1 MSSNRYSSIILVG
14 DRVALAP
21 HLDLWMVG
29 IRFGT
34 VERISTASHGGRIRH
49 LFYVKCDDSRV
60 HCFSG
65 EDLLGSVM
73 KDLLGSVMK
82 DADAEV

>member
-1 MSSNRYSSIILVG
+1 MSSIYSSIILVG

-21 HLDLWMVG
+21 HLDLWMAGV
-29 IRFGT
+29 RFGN
-34 VERISTASHGGRIRH
+34 VERISTASHGGRFRH

-73 KDLLGSVMK
+73 KD
-82 DADAEV
+82 ADAEV